1 MATKTGKLYRKLD
14 VQSGV
19 GKASGKPW
27 SKMTFVVDMT
37 TDPKYPKYVAFDT
50 FKGNIIEFIQDTD
63 LGTPIMVEY
72 DVESREWQGR
82 WFSNVNASHA
92 EVVRDNGNQV
102 IKSGDHN
109 GVGQANQMYGQAY
122 SRANTS
128 LDVPEEDDLLP
139 F

>member
-1 MATKTGKLYRKLD
+1 MATKTGKLYKKLD

-37 TDPKYPKYVAFDT
+37 TDPKYPKHVAFDT

-109 GVGQANQMYGQAY
+109 GVGQANQMYGQEY
-122 SRANTS
+122 SSPNTNS
-128 LDVPEEDDLLP
+128 FEPQDDDLP